1 MYRRFRTPSAW
12 QELDR
17 LQREMNRL
25 FENYSGEQRRTAPGY
40 PAMNVWNGTDSA
52 VLTAE
57 LPGVDPESVDISI
70 VGETLTL
77 SGQRQPEE
85 LPEGARYHRQ
95 ERSYG
100 RFARAFQLPFLVDAN
115 GVDTRF
121 EKGMLQISLPRAEA
135 DKPRKITVKAA

>member
-25 FENYSGEQRRTAPGY
+25 FDNYSGERRRVAPGY

-52 VLTAE
+52 VITAE
-57 LPGVDPESVDISI
+57 LPGVDPDSVDISI

-77 SGQRQPEE
+77 SGERQPEE
-85 LPEGARYHRQ
+85 MPEGARYHRQ
-95 ERSYG
+95 ERGYG
-100 RFARAFQLPFLVDAN
+100 RFTRAFQLPFLVDAN
-115 GVDTRF
+115 NVEARF
-121 EKGMLQISLPRAEA
+121 EKGVLQISLPRAEA
-135 DKPRKITVKAA
+135 DKPKKITVKAA